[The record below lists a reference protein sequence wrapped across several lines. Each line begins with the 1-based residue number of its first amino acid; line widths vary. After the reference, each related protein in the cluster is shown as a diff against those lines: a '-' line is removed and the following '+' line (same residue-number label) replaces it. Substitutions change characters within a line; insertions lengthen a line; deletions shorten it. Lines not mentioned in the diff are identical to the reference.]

1 MIAHRGLILVL
12 YGLLRLDKNPSVWVI
27 WAVWADQG
35 SKEKSAFE
43 QLLRVFFLIF
53 VGKKMS
59 FFLKI
64 L

>member
-12 YGLLRLDKNPSVWVI
+12 YGLLRLDKNPSVWAI

-43 QLLRVFFLIF
+43 QLLRVFFFYFLWA
-53 VGKKMS
+53 KK
-59 FFLKI
+59 
-64 L
+64 